1 MKSSVTSCLAGCFF
15 IAALMFSSCK
25 KESSV
30 QSPVVSE
37 EESQTITEENA
48 SADAEYDEVTEIG
61 LTADADLEVAAS
73 EPDEV
78 PGTAAGTSVRI
89 RTHIFKQLRIKLG
102 PCAEVSVSSDTF
114 PKTVTI
120 DYGEGCIC
128 FDGKFR
134 KGVVMLHFTGP
145 LRRTGS
151 VLTITLRDF
160 YVNRAHIEGIKT
172 ITNLSGAG
180 AVKFSVKI
188 DDGKVTWPNGRG
200 FTYVGTKTVTQ
211 VEGMDTKRIGD
222 DIYEIE
228 RRNKTVYA
236 NGVTVIKNT
245 ETPLIKKISCPW
257 LVQGILKIKINDAVL
272 SINYGNGECD
282 NKAILSWR
290 GGEKEITLH

>member
-1 MKSSVTSCLAGCFF
+1 MKSCIKSVLTGCFF
-15 IAALMFSSCK
+15 VAALMFSSCK

-30 QSPVVSE
+30 QSPTVSD
-37 EESQTITEENA
+37 EESQTMTEENA
-48 SADAEYDEVTEIG
+48 AADAEYDEVTEIA
-61 LTADADLEVAAS
+61 LTADADLEIAAT
-73 EPDEV
+73 EPEEV
-78 PGTAAGTSVRI
+78 PGTAAGTGVRI

-102 PCAEVSVSSDTF
+102 PCAEISVSSDEF

-120 DYGEGCIC
+120 DYGDGCVC

-134 KGVVMLHFTGP
+134 KGAVILHFTGP
-145 LRRTGS
+145 LRRAGS

-160 YVNRAHIEGIKT
+160 YVNRAHIEGVKT
-172 ITNLSGAG
+172 ISNLSADG
-180 AVKFSVKI
+180 AVKFAVSVE
-188 DDGKVTWPNGRG
+188 DGKVTWPNGRG

-211 VEGMDTKRIGD
+211 VSGMDTRVIKD

-257 LVQGILKIKINDAVL
+257 LVQGILKIKINDSEL
-272 SINYGNGECD
+272 FINYGNGECD

-290 GGEKEITLH
+290 GGEKEITW